1 MKQSKWR
8 RIEEENGPERGEFPL
23 GGQDNEVV
31 HPVIQDI
38 FTQTAQGREVKQD
51 EKRSEARGRRI
62 RSQARGKVQVRMFKY
77 LSVAE
82 LTFLQIKCELCSKTF
97 ASKNSVR
104 NTRSKPLLVRW
115 GL

>member
-8 RIEEENGPERGEFPL
+8 RIEEENGPEFPL
-23 GGQDNEVV
+23 GGQNNVDV

-62 RSQARGKVQVRMFKY
+62 RSQARGEVQVRMFKY
-77 LSVAE
+77 LRGG
-82 LTFLQIKCELCSKTF
+82 II
-97 ASKNSVR
+97 
-104 NTRSKPLLVRW
+104 
-115 GL
+115 

>member
-1 MKQSKWR
+1 MKQSKWC

-38 FTQTAQGREVKQD
+38 FTQTAQG
-51 EKRSEARGRRI
+51 
-62 RSQARGKVQVRMFKY
+62 SQARGGRKVQVRMFKY

-82 LTFLQIKCELCSKTF
+82 LTFLQIK
-97 ASKNSVR
+97 
-104 NTRSKPLLVRW
+104 
-115 GL
+115 

>member
-1 MKQSKWR
+1 MFQREPFIYSRSEAKQV
-8 RIEEENGPERGEFPL
+8 EENGPERGEFPL

-62 RSQARGKVQVRMFKY
+62 RSQARRKVQVRMFKY

-82 LTFLQIKCELCSKTF
+82 LTSLQIKCEICSKMF
-97 ASKNSVR
+97 ASKNSVQK
-104 NTRSKPLLVRW
+104 NLC
-115 GL
+115 